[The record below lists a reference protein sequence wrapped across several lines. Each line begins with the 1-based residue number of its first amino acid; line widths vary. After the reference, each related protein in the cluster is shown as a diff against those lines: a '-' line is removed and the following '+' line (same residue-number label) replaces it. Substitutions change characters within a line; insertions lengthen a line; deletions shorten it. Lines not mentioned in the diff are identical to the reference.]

1 MVMNSPGSE
10 AASTISVRPVEP
22 NDQPFL
28 LRLYESTRAAEMA
41 LVPWSPE
48 QQQAFISMQFTAQQD
63 HYRKRYP
70 AAAHE
75 IILGNQQ
82 PIGQMFVARL
92 ENEIRIVDFTVI
104 PERRNAGVGS
114 FLLRGLL
121 EEAASTGKAVRI
133 YVEEFNPSLR
143 LFERM
148 GFKQIAQEN
157 MHLLLQW
164 TANGKTTDG

>member
-1 MVMNSPGSE
+1 MNSPDSNTP
-10 AASTISVRPVEP
+10 ATISVRPVEP
-22 NDQPFL
+22 DDQPFL
-28 LRLYESTRAAEMA
+28 LQLYESTRAAEMA

-48 QQQAFISMQFTAQQD
+48 QQQAFIGMQFTAQQD

-75 IILGNQQ
+75 IILGHQQ
-82 PIGQMFVARL
+82 PIGQIFVARL
-92 ENEIRIVDFTVI
+92 ENEIRIVDLI
-104 PERRNAGVGS
+104 LMPDQRNAGVGS
-114 FLLRGLL
+114 FLLRRLL
-121 EEAASTGKAVRI
+121 EEAASTGKVVRI

-157 MHLLLQW
+157 MHMLLEW